1 MLPSCLC
8 AATLSLAAW
17 GSDLAPK
24 PIAVPTGTGVPVLTD
39 GLFSPGEW
47 DDALRMPLSAH
58 AELCLKQF
66 RDVVFIG
73 VRGVGKTALGPTDLF
88 LATPG
93 SPLQQLHVSRQ
104 LFETELSPTGEPL
117 KVRFGL
123 TTGWTANEIRH
134 DEKEEARLMKA
145 GKNPMEVILGSVYP
159 LDGVEF
165 AIRRSKLKGATWLLR
180 VNTTYF
186 AEGRPGGCVMPPGT
200 TERSSEGWLELRF
213 Q

>member
-1 MLPSCLC
+1 MRPSWFY
-8 AATLSLAAW
+8 AATFCLTAW
-17 GSDLAPK
+17 GADPTPR
-24 PIAVPTGTGVPVLTD
+24 PIPVPNGQGVPVLTD
-39 GLFSPGEW
+39 GLFTPGEW
-47 DDALRMPLSAH
+47 DDALRLPLSDH

-73 VRGVGKTALGPTDLF
+73 VRGVGKTSLGPTDLF

-93 SPLQQLHVSRQ
+93 NPLQQLHVSRQ
-104 LFETELSPTGEPL
+104 LFEAELSPAGEPL

-123 TTGWTANEIRH
+123 TTGWTANEIRY

-145 GKNPMEVILGSVYP
+145 GKNPMEVIQGSVYP

-180 VNTTYF
+180 VQTSYF
-186 AEGRPGGCVMPPGT
+186 ADGRPGGCVVPAGT
-200 TERSSEGWLELRF
+200 TQHTTKGWLELRF